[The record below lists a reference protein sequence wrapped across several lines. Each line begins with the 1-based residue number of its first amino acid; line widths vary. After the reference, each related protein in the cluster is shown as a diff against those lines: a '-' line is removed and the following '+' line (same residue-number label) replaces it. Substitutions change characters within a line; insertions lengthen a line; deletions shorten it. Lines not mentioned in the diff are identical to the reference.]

1 MEIKSV
7 LNGII
12 TDIYS
17 ARLNKLT
24 VKEAKELFTKFVN
37 TTKIKDTDKKKML
50 LEVNKLTTLRQ
61 IQMYT
66 TNAMFKYEGLGIK

>member
-17 ARLNKLT
+17 ARN
-24 VKEAKELFTKFVN
+24 VKEAKELFIKFVD

-50 LEVNKLTTLRQ
+50 TEVENMTTLRQ
-61 IQMYT
+61 IQQYA
-66 TNAMFKYEGLGIK
+66 TNAMFKYEGLGID

>member
-17 ARLNKLT
+17 ART
-24 VKEAKELFTKFVN
+24 VKEAKDLFIKFVDA
-37 TTKIKDTDKKKML
+37 TKIKDTDKKKML
-50 LEVNKLTTLRQ
+50 TEVEKMTTLRQ
-61 IQMYT
+61 IQMYA
-66 TNAMFKYEGLGIK
+66 TNAMFKYEGLGID

>member
-17 ARLNKLT
+17 ART
-24 VKEAKELFTKFVN
+24 VKEAKDLFIKFVDA
-37 TTKIKDTDKKKML
+37 TKIKDTDKKKML
-50 LEVNKLTTLRQ
+50 TEVENMTTLRQ
-61 IQMYT
+61 IQQYA
-66 TNAMFKYEGLGIK
+66 TNAMFKYEGLGID